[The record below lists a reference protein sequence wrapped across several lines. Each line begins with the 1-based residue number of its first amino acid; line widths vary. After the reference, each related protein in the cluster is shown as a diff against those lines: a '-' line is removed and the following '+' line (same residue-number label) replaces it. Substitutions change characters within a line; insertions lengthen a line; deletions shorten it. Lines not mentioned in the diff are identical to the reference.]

1 MKKRSL
7 TTGDLAAWNS
17 TYRKDEAM
25 KSRRAVEM
33 VAGSILFGAMA
44 LVAVPATA
52 QNHAEGKLEVNGKP
66 VAITQV
72 YAYAEEGFFDKKKQD
87 VTVLLCDA
95 PVPAAAV
102 RDTFARQDLV
112 RAGKLRCVLQVINT
126 EKQVIHFEVMGKGF
140 DRMQGASTEQVL
152 EAKTFD
158 GKTVAGR
165 SRTKS
170 PQKSFDDIPYS
181 YDITFSAVI
190 EPKK

>member
-1 MKKRSL
+1 MKRRQVAKIIAGSL
-7 TTGDLAAWNS
+7 LLGVMGFLAAP
-17 TYRKDEAM
+17 
-25 KSRRAVEM
+25 
-33 VAGSILFGAMA
+33 VA
-44 LVAVPATA
+44 A
-52 QNHAEGKLEVNGKP
+52 QNRAEGKLEVNGKP

-72 YAYAEEGFFDKKKQD
+72 YAYAVEGFFDKKKQD

-102 RDTFARQDLV
+102 RDYFARKELV
-112 RAGKLRCVLQVINT
+112 DAGKLRCVQQVIDADKQVIN
-126 EKQVIHFEVMGKGF
+126 FEVRDKGF
-140 DRMQGASTEQVL
+140 GPRQPGGGSTEHVF

-158 GKTVAGR
+158 GKTIAGR

-181 YDITFSAVI
+181 YDITFSAAI